1 MSKSKDA
8 SAEKS
13 VLDYLKAQN
22 RPYSATDIFNN
33 IHKEYG
39 KTVVVRAL
47 EQLAQDN
54 KIREKTYG
62 KQKIYFANQNEFSE
76 ASESELAAM
85 DEEIVT
91 LEEKLQAVNQKLQT
105 QQSALNSLTNS
116 LTTEEVVEKIKATRD
131 ECDKLQAKL
140 DALTSN
146 TKMVDPEVREQIYSE
161 NAKYVKEW
169 RKRKRMANDI
179 LEAILEGYPK
189 GKKALLEETSV
200 ETDEDANVALP
211 K

>member
-33 IHKEYG
+33 LHKEHG
-39 KTVVVRAL
+39 KTAVVRAL

-54 KIREKTYG
+54 KIKEKTYG
-62 KQKIYFANQNEFSE
+62 KQKIYFADQSEFPE

-85 DEEIVT
+85 DQEIVT
-91 LEEKLQAVNQKLQT
+91 LGEKLQALNRKLQS
-105 QQSALNSLTNS
+105 QQSALSNVTNS
-116 LTTEEVVEKIKATRD
+116 LTTEEAVEKIRTTRD
-131 ECDKLQAKL
+131 ECEKLQVKL

-146 TKMVDPEVREQIYSE
+146 TKFVEPEVREKIYSE

-169 RKRKRMANDI
+169 RKRKRIANDMI
-179 LEAILEGYPK
+179 DAILEGYPK
-189 GKKALLEETSV
+189 GKAALLEETGV
-200 ETDEDANVALP
+200 ETDEDVNVTLP